1 MKKKKSMFAL
11 ALIAM
16 VLVLGVGYAVISGVT
31 LTISGS
37 ASTETK
43 DLDVVISAANP
54 NDTTKDVYGTVSNPN
69 DLNATIHV
77 ANMKK
82 VGETQTVTYT
92 ITNNEDDVAAEISKK
107 SITPASNEY
116 FEVTT
121 SVDSTTVIAQPKGT
135 TTVDVTVRLKKIPLE
150 AADATANIE
159 VKLDAAAVQPS

>member
-37 ASTETK
+37 ASTETR
-43 DLDVVISAANP
+43 DLDVVISAATP
-54 NDTTKDVYGTVSNPN
+54 NDNTKDVYGEVSNPN

-77 ANMKK
+77 ANMKA
-82 VGETQTVTYT
+82 VNETQTVTYT
-92 ITNNEDDVAAEISKK
+92 IKNNETDVAAEISKK
-107 SITPASNEY
+107 SISPASNEY

-121 SVDSTTVIAQPKGT
+121 SVDSSTVTAQPNGT
-135 TTVDVTVRLKKIPLE
+135 TTVDVTVKLKKIPLE
-150 AADATANIE
+150 SSAASTDITVQLNAE
-159 VKLDAAAVQPS
+159 AVQPS